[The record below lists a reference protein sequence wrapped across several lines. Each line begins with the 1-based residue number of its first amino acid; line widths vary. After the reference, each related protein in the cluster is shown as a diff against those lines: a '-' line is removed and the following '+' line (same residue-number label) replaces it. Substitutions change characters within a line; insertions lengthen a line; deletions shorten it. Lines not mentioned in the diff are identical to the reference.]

1 MTDSTNLNLDSRRQG
16 RGAKGTEEAQLRRQD
31 MVVCNIPC
39 VIYVCIRQLIGYLE
53 IRLVKCNKMV
63 SVAARCTRTGNGELA
78 VFGGKHTACEEE
90 EEMPLSF
97 RRSVCT
103 YVFEKEQYCV
113 ERELML
119 LSAVGGAPR
128 PTITAN
134 RSLLCARR
142 RFLKEGRL
150 LPAA

>member
-1 MTDSTNLNLDSRRQG
+1 MYADNVGGAGIVICSTYL
-16 RGAKGTEEAQLRRQD
+16 AQIGMELYLMIKCKQQRSFR
-31 MVVCNIPC
+31 VKTLP
-39 VIYVCIRQLIGYLE
+39 RQLIGYLE